1 MKKILITNDDGF
13 ESKGLLA
20 LAKALKPLADVTI
33 VAPTTEKSACG
44 HSLTLTRP
52 LRFVQLEPDFY
63 KLDDGTP
70 TDCIFLSLTKL
81 FTEDNKPDIVISG
94 INVGANM
101 GEDITYS
108 GTASAAM
115 EAVLQGIP
123 AIAIS
128 QVYRDGGKS
137 IDVHGY
143 TLAEQSIV
151 DLVKKIFANDFPL
164 PARKFLNVNIPPIA
178 PHLCQGFKITR
189 AGNKKYGFH
198 AEVHH
203 NPRGMEYYWIGLPK
217 LEWMQTKGH
226 TTDFEAINDNY
237 ISITP
242 VHLDM
247 TSHEDIDAL
256 EAWIWRC
263 VMNAVVCSLE
273 RMISKHSKIPK

>member
-1 MKKILITNDDGF
+1 MASRKHILLTNDDGYD
-13 ESKGLLA
+13 SKGLLA
-20 LAKALKPLADVTI
+20 LAEVLKPLGRVTV

-52 LRFVQLEPDFY
+52 LSFVEIEKDFY

-81 FTEDNKPDIVISG
+81 FDDENKPDIVISG
-94 INVGANM
+94 INIGANM

-128 QVYRDGGKS
+128 QVYNNGGETIKT
-137 IDVHGY
+137 HGY
-143 TLAEQSIV
+143 DLARQSIAT
-151 DLVKKIFANDFPL
+151 LVQKIFDNEFPL
-164 PARKFLNVNIPPIA
+164 PERKFLNVNIPPIA
-178 PHLCQGFKITR
+178 PNDCKGFKVTR

-203 NPRGMEYYWIGLPK
+203 NPRGKEYYWIGLPR
-217 LEWMQTKGH
+217 LEWMETKGH
-226 TTDFEAINDNY
+226 TTDFEAVSDGY
-237 ISITP
+237 VSVTP

-247 TSHEDIDAL
+247 TSYDDIKVL
-256 EAWIWRC
+256 GQW
-263 VMNAVVCSLE
+263 L
-273 RMISKHSKIPK
+273 